1 MNNFVTYTITHRG
14 NCVFITGAVPVTA
27 LDALINLVP
36 KNSVMSPDTARMF
49 QATFAFG
56 PEAELQQLRDAQ
68 APEAERY
75 YKQARPEI
83 SEAAARW
90 LASGERGMSSEA
102 MFTHLTGVKCG
113 DDWGFD
119 SIPYDPS
126 DFRRCQLLLEQ
137 VPELHPIFPRMAEV
151 SPKWAALVQ
160 AWPNIVKAMDAE
172 VPEWREGRSGKSC
185 PTAYELIKQAI
196 GR

>member
-1 MNNFVTYTITHRG
+1 MSITTYTVTHRG
-14 NCVFITGAVPVTA
+14 NCVFITGSVPARSLEV
-27 LDALINLVP
+27 LIDLVP
-36 KNSVMSPDTARMF
+36 ENSVADPNAARMYG
-49 QATFAFG
+49 ATFAFG
-56 PEAELQQLRDAQ
+56 PEAELKQLRVSQ
-68 APEAERY
+68 APAVEQQIKATHPGVS
-75 YKQARPEI
+75 KDATK
-83 SEAAARW
+83 W

-160 AWPNIVKAMDAE
+160 AWPNIVKAMDEE

-185 PTAYELIKQAI
+185 PTAYQLIKQAI